1 MTSDDDVAPPQESA
15 AQEAPSPAAAPAWS
29 RYAMDEE
36 IGAGAVLLADATL
49 NDVDAFR
56 KTWHRISV
64 QSSPALPTDVTES
77 TLELPGPA
85 GAISATVFAP
95 AEAGEALPGILLI
108 HSGAFVG
115 GSTASVRGQAIDLCR
130 EVGALVVAVEY
141 RLAPEHPYPAAV
153 DDCDAAWQW
162 LSAPGSGQWL
172 SAPGSGLNVD
182 PARLAIHGTSAGGA
196 LAIAVALRARDRGGI
211 APRLLFLNSPELDD
225 RRSSA
230 SMAKFVDTPGFTAR
244 DAEISWRLYLGD
256 ITPGS
261 DEVPADAAPARAENL
276 RGLPPT
282 YLALMEFD
290 PLRDEG
296 LAFAGKLLADEV
308 PVELHLFPGTF
319 HGSSALAHAEVSRRE
334 LDEEVAVLRRALSG
348 GGRS

>member
-1 MTSDDDVAPPQESA
+1 MLDDMTSDDDVAPPQESV
-15 AQEAPSPAAAPAWS
+15 APATAPAWS

-49 NDVDAFR
+49 DDVDAFR
-56 KTWHRISV
+56 KTWHRISA
-64 QSSPALPTDVTES
+64 QSAPALPVDVTEA
-77 TLELPGPA
+77 TLELPGPG
-85 GAISATVFAP
+85 GAIPARVFAP
-95 AEAGEALPGILLI
+95 AEANEALPGILLI

-130 EVGALVVAVEY
+130 EVGAVVVAIDY

-162 LSAPGSGQWL
+162 FSTPGSGQ
-172 SAPGSGLNVD
+172 NVD
-182 PARLAIHGTSAGGA
+182 PARLAIHGTSASGA
-196 LAIAVALRARDRGGI
+196 LAIAVALRARARGGF
-211 APRLLFLNSPELDD
+211 APRMLFLNSPELDD
-225 RRSSA
+225 RQASA

-244 DAEISWRLYLGD
+244 DAEISWRLYLGGL
-256 ITPGS
+256 IPGS
-261 DEVPADAAPARAENL
+261 NDVPADAAPARAEDL

-296 LAFAGKLLADEV
+296 LAFAARLLADEV
-308 PVELHLFPGTF
+308 PLELHLFPGTF

-334 LDEEVAVLRRALSG
+334 LDEEVAVLRRALHGSS
-348 GGRS
+348 RS

>member
-1 MTSDDDVAPPQESA
+1 MTSPRRRSPLRLRLRLRRRRPGAATPWMRRSGPARSCSPTRPSTTSTPSA
-15 AQEAPSPAAAPAWS
+15 RRGIASPS
-29 RYAMDEE
+29 
-36 IGAGAVLLADATL
+36 
-49 NDVDAFR
+49 
-56 KTWHRISV
+56 H
-64 QSSPALPTDVTES
+64 SSPALPTDVTES
-77 TLELPGPA
+77 AVELPGPG
-85 GAISATVFAP
+85 GAISASVFAP
-95 AEAGEALPGILLI
+95 AEASEALPGILLI

-130 EVGALVVAVEY
+130 EVGAVVVAVEY

-153 DDCDAAWQW
+153 EDCDAAWQW
-162 LSAPGSGQWL
+162 LSTPAGGV
-172 SAPGSGLNVD
+172 NVD
-182 PARLAIHGTSAGGA
+182 PSRLAIHGTSAGGA
-196 LAIAVALRARDRGGI
+196 LAIAVALRTRDRGGI
-211 APRLLFLNSPELDD
+211 APRMLFLNSPELDD
-225 RRSSA
+225 RRFSA

-261 DEVPADAAPARAENL
+261 DAVPADAAPARAENL

-296 LAFAGKLLADEV
+296 LAFAGKLLADDV
-308 PVELHLFPGTF
+308 PLELHLFPGTF

-348 GGRS
+348 GSRS